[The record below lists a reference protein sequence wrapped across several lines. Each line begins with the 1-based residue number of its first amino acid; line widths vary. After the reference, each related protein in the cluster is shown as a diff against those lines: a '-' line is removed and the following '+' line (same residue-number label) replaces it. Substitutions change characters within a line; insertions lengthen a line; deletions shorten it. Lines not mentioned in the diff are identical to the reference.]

1 MLTNAWHAICSKQKR
16 FDGNH
21 PPNSRVH
28 GKAEIEMIVCQR
40 RREGRE
46 DLLKKLFFKQ
56 EKLQQKDIR

>member
-28 GKAEIEMIVCQR
+28 GKAEIEMIVRQR

-46 DLLKKLFFKQ
+46 DLLKKLFF
-56 EKLQQKDIR
+56 